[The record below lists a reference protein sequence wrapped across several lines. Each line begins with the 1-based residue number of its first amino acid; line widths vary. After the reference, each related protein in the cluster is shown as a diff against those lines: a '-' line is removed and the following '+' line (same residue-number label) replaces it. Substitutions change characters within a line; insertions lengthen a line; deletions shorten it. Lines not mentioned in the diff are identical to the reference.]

1 MMSNR
6 LTDTLFQLIHALEKA
21 EKRNFKLYVK
31 RNSAKEDLKVI
42 QLFDALDK
50 QTEYDERALL
60 KRLPDTEKPQ
70 LANLKTHLY
79 KQLMASLRVL
89 KSTESVE
96 LQMNEQLDYARILYN
111 KGLFQQSLKMLEKA
125 RELATANQKFNFLS
139 QVTSLEKKIE
149 TLYITSSMSS
159 KVLQLSEEALEVST
173 HIFNVSRL
181 SNLALQLYTWYIT
194 NGHARNPADE
204 ESLKAFFAKLLPHN
218 ARDLTGFYERLYL
231 YQSYVWYAFIR
242 QDFLQYYRYSQ
253 KWVDLFAE
261 QPAMIRV
268 EGGHYIKGMH
278 NLLNA
283 HFDLRNFRALASTLK
298 QFEAFADTSPLMQHN
313 NFRISTFVYITA
325 AKLNQHLVQG
335 TFKQG
340 ILQVPAILQQMESFA
355 QHIDKHRL
363 MVFNYKIATLYFGVG
378 DYNHSIDYLQQII
391 NDNTGLRYDLQCYA
405 RLLHMMAH
413 FELGNDTLVEYLMK
427 SVYRYM
433 ANMKNL
439 TVIEQEM
446 FKFLRTSFK
455 TPGRKLKPE
464 FGALLERIKKY
475 ENNRFET
482 RAFAYLDV
490 ISWVESK
497 LERKSMS
504 EIIHRKYLESKHR

>member
-6 LTDTLFQLIHALEKA
+6 LTDTLFQLVHSLEKA

-50 QTEYDERALL
+50 QTEYDEKVLL
-60 KRLPDTEKPQ
+60 KKLPDTEKPQ

-111 KGLFQQSLKMLEKA
+111 KGLFFQSLKMLEKA
-125 RELATANQKFNFLS
+125 RELALANQKFNFLS

-149 TLYITSSMSS
+149 TLHITSSMPA
-159 KVLQLSEEALEVST
+159 KVLQLNQEALEVST
-173 HIFNVSRL
+173 HIYNVSRL
-181 SNLALQLYTWYIT
+181 SNLALQLYTWYIK
-194 NGHARNPADE
+194 NGHARGAADE
-204 ESLKAFFAKLLPHN
+204 AGVTSFFKELLPVN
-218 ARDLTGFYERLYL
+218 ADQLTGFYERLYL

-242 QDFLQYYRYSQ
+242 QDFLMYYRYSQ
-253 KWVDLFAE
+253 KWVDLFTE

-283 HFDLRNFRALASTLK
+283 HFDLRNFKALATTLK
-298 QFEAFADTSPLMQHN
+298 SFVHFAETSPLMQHN
-313 NFRISTFVYITA
+313 NFRISTFIYITA
-325 AKLNQHLVQG
+325 ARLNQHLMQG
-335 TFKQG
+335 TFKEGIMLVPG
-340 ILQVPAILQQMESFA
+340 ILEQMETYA
-355 QHIDKHRL
+355 LHIDKHRL
-363 MVFNYKIATLYFGVG
+363 MVFNYKIATLYFGVA
-378 DYNHSIDYLQQII
+378 DYKTSIDYLQHII

-405 RLLHMMAH
+405 RLLHLMSH
-413 FELGNDTLVEYLMK
+413 YELGSDTLVQYLIK

-439 TVIEQEM
+439 TVVEQEM
-446 FKFLRTSFK
+446 FRFLRTSFK
-455 TPGRKLKPE
+455 LPPRKLKPE
-464 FGALLERIKKY
+464 FEALLHRIKQF
-475 ENNRFET
+475 ERSRFET
-482 RAFAYLDV
+482 RSFAYLDI

-497 LERKSMS
+497 LEDKPMS
-504 EIIHRKYLESKHR
+504 AIIHKKYLKSKHK